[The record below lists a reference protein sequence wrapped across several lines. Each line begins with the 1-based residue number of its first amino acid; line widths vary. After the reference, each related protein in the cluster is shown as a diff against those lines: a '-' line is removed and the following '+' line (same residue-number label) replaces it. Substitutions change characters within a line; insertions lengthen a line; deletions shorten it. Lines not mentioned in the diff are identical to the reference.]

1 MQKVNSKIKFIELLN
16 AMTEKV
22 FNTSNIFLFK
32 YLNEKIKLLSYP
44 MDRLLTK
51 LNCNKSKEKVA
62 LILITICIN
71 FSALS
76 QDRTPPLMIGM
87 NEQKVRQILD
97 SLNNLSS
104 NPYYKVKQSANDDG
118 DLVLTTVYSLDEE
131 YLYKC
136 SSLSTIFTRIRGE
149 NICIMQSLFGA
160 DMYTE
165 DNLKYVKDFYR
176 YISPAKWM
184 GEYIPLSKLSI
195 EATFTKIEG
204 KSPFFLIKY
213 QVVKDSTFSHTFY
226 PNKSDWIEFGKDK
239 ILKYPI
245 SKGKLTT
252 GETVY
257 RTILKFDYTAL
268 FSQEKKIMEMT
279 VDIVCT
285 NNAILFRGTK
295 IYDSKGKLVDELPNT
310 NKEWQKAQG
319 DFYGESVPGACE
331 FYSH

>member
-118 DLVLTTVYSLDEE
+118 DLVLTTEYSDNEE

-136 SSLSTIFTRIRGE
+136 SSLSTIFKRILGE
-149 NICIMQSLFGA
+149 NICTMQSLFGTDRYA
-160 DMYTE
+160 E

-184 GEYIPLSKLSI
+184 GEYLPLRKLSI
-195 EATFTKIEG
+195 QATFTKTKGED
-204 KSPFFLIKY
+204 PFFLIKY

-226 PNKSDWIEFGKDK
+226 PNKSDWLEFGKDR

-245 SKGKLTT
+245 NVGKLPT
-252 GETVY
+252 GETVC
-257 RTILKFDYTAL
+257 RTILKIDYTAP
-268 FSQEKKIMEMT
+268 FSEEKRTMEMT
-279 VDIVCT
+279 VDIVCSI
-285 NNAILFRGTK
+285 NAILFRDTK
-295 IYDSKGKLVDELPNT
+295 VYDSKGKLIDILPNT
-310 NKEWQKAQG
+310 NMEWQKAQE
-319 DFYGESVPGACE
+319 DFYGETVPRACE